1 MLNNKAIPMA
11 SSMNNAFLIV
21 FHESLFEMMKVKKAF
36 LCDVGKRLKR
46 MLVARMTV
54 NTTFISAFDH

>member
-1 MLNNKAIPMA
+1 MA

-21 FHESLFEMMKVKKAF
+21 FHESLFEMMKVKKEF